1 MFQESIIHFVCSLAL
16 VQLSSLY
23 VHVDRLSVFLRK
35 HNHSV
40 FLRLLAG
47 AGQTSARVGDVW
59 R

>member
-1 MFQESIIHFVCSLAL
+1 MFPELIIHFVCSLAL

-23 VHVDRLSVFLRK
+23 VDRLSVFLRK
-35 HNHSV
+35 HSHSV

-47 AGQTSARVGDVW
+47 AGRTSVKVGDVC